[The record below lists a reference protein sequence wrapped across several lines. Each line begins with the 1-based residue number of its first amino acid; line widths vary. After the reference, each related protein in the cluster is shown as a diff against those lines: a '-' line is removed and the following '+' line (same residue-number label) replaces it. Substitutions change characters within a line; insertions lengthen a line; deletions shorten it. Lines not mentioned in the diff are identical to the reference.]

1 MDPADEDF
9 FARLLATFSEEAADH
24 LQTIITGTLQLEQ
37 DPSLSQH
44 SVIEPVYRATHSL
57 KGAARAVGLK
67 DIETVCQHLESLF
80 SLVRKGNLTLTSPE
94 FDLIHEVI
102 TALESLLSGSQV
114 KITPLIQKLKNATQ
128 PPEEVVSHVASS
140 SSTLDEA
147 IRTPKKAKANEEKS
161 TDAGSPAYHTQEKNI
176 LGPKIRISEER
187 LTTLY
192 EAADDL
198 LSYRMSAGSHL
209 SELKN
214 IAKAMQS
221 WRWTLN
227 RVEGD
232 VAYLKRIYGASSD
245 VLDRV
250 LRFIENT
257 RDMIGN
263 CEIKLD
269 ATIKTMFQD
278 HAEMDTAITQLI
290 ESIKEVVLVPFS
302 TLIDTFPRMVRDIA
316 HEEGKKV
323 RFSMSGSEI
332 EIDRR
337 ILEVIK
343 DPLIHLIRNAV
354 DHGIEP
360 VDIRI
365 REGKAP
371 EGVISLEIAHTR
383 ANRINISIS
392 DDGRGID
399 PDLVAAHAVQNGII
413 REDELES
420 LSPDEKI
427 ELIFQSGFT
436 TAPQISRVS
445 GRGLGLAIVLEKTS
459 QVGGTVE
466 VTSIPG
472 KKTCFVLTVPVTLAT
487 FSGLMVHVENR
498 PFFLPLRDIERVL
511 IPALSHITT
520 IEGRTM
526 LYMENQ
532 AIPIASLASLLGISQ
547 GSQESKEARSIV
559 IVNTPNRRFGLAVNQ
574 IAGVHEIVVR
584 TMGPQLKDVRFVSGV
599 AIMSN
604 SLIVPV
610 LHLEDIADEMQG
622 ISQISTIEGEI
633 SSSLIGRKKI
643 MVVEDSITS
652 RMLLKN
658 ILEGAGYDVETAVD
672 GLDAFTRLKT
682 SPVDLVVS
690 DVDMPRMNG
699 FVLTE
704 KIRSEKGLMDLPI
717 ILVTSLDSREDR
729 EHGISVGANAYIV
742 KSSFDQGNLLEV
754 ITGLIGAGK

>member
-1 MDPADEDF
+1 
-9 FARLLATFSEEAADH
+9 
-24 LQTIITGTLQLEQ
+24 
-37 DPSLSQH
+37 
-44 SVIEPVYRATHSL
+44 
-57 KGAARAVGLK
+57 
-67 DIETVCQHLESLF
+67 
-80 SLVRKGNLTLTSPE
+80 
-94 FDLIHEVI
+94 
-102 TALESLLSGSQV
+102 
-114 KITPLIQKLKNATQ
+114 
-128 PPEEVVSHVASS
+128 VASS

-371 EGVISLEIAHTR
+371 EGVISIEIAHTR

-511 IPALSHITT
+511 I
-520 IEGRTM
+520 
-526 LYMENQ
+526 
-532 AIPIASLASLLGISQ
+532 LL
-547 GSQESKEARSIV
+547 
-559 IVNTPNRRFGLAVNQ
+559 
-574 IAGVHEIVVR
+574 
-584 TMGPQLKDVRFVSGV
+584 
-599 AIMSN
+599 
-604 SLIVPV
+604 SLI
-610 LHLEDIADEMQG
+610 L
-622 ISQISTIEGEI
+622 
-633 SSSLIGRKKI
+633 R
-643 MVVEDSITS
+643 
-652 RMLLKN
+652 R
-658 ILEGAGYDVETAVD
+658 
-672 GLDAFTRLKT
+672 
-682 SPVDLVVS
+682 
-690 DVDMPRMNG
+690 
-699 FVLTE
+699 
-704 KIRSEKGLMDLPI
+704 
-717 ILVTSLDSREDR
+717 
-729 EHGISVGANAYIV
+729 
-742 KSSFDQGNLLEV
+742 
-754 ITGLIGAGK
+754 